1 MPPDPITERPVDAD
15 SIATKTFDTAFR
27 GFDQTEVRE
36 YLTAISATLRQLS
49 TEQDALLLRLSV
61 AEQRAVPTAELDPS
75 QLTQMLGEETAR
87 VLETA
92 LTSAEQIRGK
102 ADEHA
107 STVLTAANREAAAT
121 RTAADEYA
129 ATVTEQSDAASRTV
143 REEAETYATELRSS
157 AESESESAR
166 KAADEYAA
174 DVRQRAD
181 NEAETTR
188 SAADQYAQD
197 TRQQADEEHHRKR
210 DDADTYAKEVKERA
224 DAEAATT
231 RSEADTYAVGVRQRA
246 DAEGRQVDEQS
257 AADAAATRAA
267 AEADAQQMR
276 EEASQVLG
284 ERTQEAEAAAA
295 EIRAEAD
302 AIRVKAADDADAE
315 LDRARTRGEKL
326 LAEARAQRDE
336 VNKEIARR
344 RRASRAQLEQ
354 VSAARERLLAAY
366 ATVRQLADEAT
377 SELDRA
383 LPEARAAAEAVARR
397 AAIEEDELQVAQ
409 TEVTTGP
416 DDSEADAQAG
426 ADAAAVEAGEQDVA
440 GSEPG
445 GTPVE
450 PGLTESDPTTDA
462 GPASAAA
469 AVAGVEQPPA
479 NGSGSVPSGEG
490 AAADPP
496 SPGEDEPD
504 AGVIAASIASEQAV
518 PADADAKPAKKHR
531 LFGRHKQTEPEP
543 RQDHPVAEPADVEAL
558 FARIRAGS
566 DDDTGTSTEAA
577 VPEPQGR
584 TDEAEAL
591 TDPPSDGI
599 ASEEEAAE
607 ARIRGPFGLID
618 SGPPAPPEG
627 AAADTEP
634 ATPDEAEAEPMEAGS
649 GGVTAPHGVAAE
661 VADTGA
667 EASQDAV
674 AVGVVEGSRAATL
687 FERRA
692 GITDPI
698 ERKLDRKLKRALSDE
713 QNAVLDAAR
722 RARDASFADLVP
734 ELDRHK
740 LMYSE
745 AARQDLAAAADAGRH
760 YQDEL
765 AAESGTPIPAAQR
778 PAPDLTQLA
787 EDLAAELVLPLR
799 ERIESCFVEAE
810 GDEFELTDRVRAC
823 YREWKSQRLPDAAR
837 DYVLTAF
844 AKGAYEATAKSTPLL
859 WVAETGDPAACP
871 DCEDNSLAGA
881 QAKGEPF
888 PTGHRHPPAHPGC
901 RCLLGPP
908 GAASNPTG

>member
-1 MPPDPITERPVDAD
+1 MPPDPTTERPVDAD

-181 NEAETTR
+181 NEAEATR
-188 SAADQYAQD
+188 SAADQYAQE

-246 DAEGRQVDEQS
+246 DAEGRQADEQS

-284 ERTQEAEAAAA
+284 ERTQQAEAAAA

-336 VNKEIARR
+336 VNQEIARR

-366 ATVRQLADEAT
+366 TTVRQLADEAT

-383 LPEARAAAEAVARR
+383 RPEARAAAEAVARR
-397 AAIEEDELQVAQ
+397 AAIEEDELQVAK
-409 TEVTTGP
+409 TEVTSGP

-426 ADAAAVEAGEQDVA
+426 ADTASVEAEERDVA

-450 PGLTESDPTTDA
+450 PGLIESDPTTDA
-462 GPASAAA
+462 DPASAAA

-496 SPGEDEPD
+496 SPGENEPD
-504 AGVIAASIASEQAV
+504 AGLIAASIVSEQAA

-558 FARIRAGS
+558 FARIRAGR
-566 DDDTGTSTEAA
+566 DEGDETGTGTGAA

-584 TDEAEAL
+584 TDEAEDL

-627 AAADTEP
+627 AATDTEA

-649 GGVTAPHGVAAE
+649 GGVTAPHSVAAE
-661 VADTGA
+661 VGDSGA
-667 EASQDAV
+667 ETSQDVV

-713 QNAVLDAAR
+713 QNTVLDAAR
-722 RARDASFADLVP
+722 RARDASFADLIP

-745 AARQDLAAAADAGRH
+745 PARQDLAAAADAGQR

-765 AAESGTPIPAAQR
+765 AAESGTPIPAGQR
-778 PAPDLTQLA
+778 PAPDLAQLA

-799 ERIESCFVEAE
+799 ERIESCFVEAD

-823 YREWKSQRLPDAAR
+823 YREWKAQRLPDAAR

-844 AKGAYEATAKSTPLL
+844 AKGAYAAAPKGTPLL

-908 GAASNPTG
+908 TAVS